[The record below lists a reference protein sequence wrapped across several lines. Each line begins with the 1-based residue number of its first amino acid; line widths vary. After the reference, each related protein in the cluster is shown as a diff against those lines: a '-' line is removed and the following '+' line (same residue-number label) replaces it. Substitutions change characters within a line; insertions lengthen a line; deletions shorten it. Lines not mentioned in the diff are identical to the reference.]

1 MNKMIHD
8 AYRKKVLKN
17 AIEAHFEGL
26 RKKSFSLIPFSDEVI
41 FRAPIAPG
49 SVHEPIVGIINL
61 YEHWWQPLEPLLE
74 GISILVLD
82 HFFNEEQTSVI
93 SRTAIHLKFSDIKLR
108 VADRF
113 LIDEAGQI
121 IEQENYFDASP
132 LRR

>member
-1 MNKMIHD
+1 M
-8 AYRKKVLKN
+8 
-17 AIEAHFEGL
+17 
-26 RKKSFSLIPFSDEVI
+26 
-41 FRAPIAPG
+41 
-49 SVHEPIVGIINL
+49 
-61 YEHWWQPLEPLLE
+61 
-74 GISILVLD
+74 LD